1 MINIDQLCSTLPL
14 QNPAK
19 STKVV
24 HRTSLYLALGQQM
37 SRHLLINLSQK
48 LEERIAPNVMTIL
61 IFSARLKPQVIFC
74 HLKKIYIKTNIKK
87 ISTQLK

>member
-48 LEERIAPNVMTIL
+48 LEERNDHPYLFGPAETSGHFL
-61 IFSARLKPQVIFC
+61 SSQ
-74 HLKKIYIKTNIKK
+74 KKIYI
-87 ISTQLK
+87 